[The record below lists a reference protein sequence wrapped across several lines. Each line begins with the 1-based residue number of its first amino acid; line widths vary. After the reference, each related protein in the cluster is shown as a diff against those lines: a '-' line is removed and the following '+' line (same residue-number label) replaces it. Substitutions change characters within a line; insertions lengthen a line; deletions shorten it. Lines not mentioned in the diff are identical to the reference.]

1 MTRRRLFSAAATL
14 LLAGLPALVQAAGSG
29 EIRLRSRLTGAR
41 IDRLTPSGQADFRA
55 RGSRSDLRVE
65 VEDVSVPVGTVLD
78 VYVDNAKVG
87 TITVAAVT
95 LGGELDLNSQDG
107 DVVPKVAKGSVVVV
121 KNGEQGI
128 VAGVF

>member
-1 MTRRRLFSAAATL
+1 MTRRLFSAAAML
-14 LLAGLPALVQAAGSG
+14 LLAGMPALVQAGGSG
-29 EIRLRSRLTGAR
+29 EVRLRTQLTGAR

-55 RGSRSDLRVE
+55 RSGRADLKVE
-65 VEDVSVPVGTVLD
+65 VEDVNVPVGTVLD

-95 LGGELDLNSQDG
+95 LGGELDLNTQDG
-107 DVVPKVAKGSVVVV
+107 AVVPKEAKGSVVVV